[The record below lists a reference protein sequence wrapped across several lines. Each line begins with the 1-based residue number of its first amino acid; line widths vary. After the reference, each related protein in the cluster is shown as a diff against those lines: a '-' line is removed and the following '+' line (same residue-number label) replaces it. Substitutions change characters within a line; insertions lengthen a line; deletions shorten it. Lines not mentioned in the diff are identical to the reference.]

1 MFRKFTLIELLVV
14 IAIIAV
20 LAAML
25 LPSLGR
31 ARQAALSVSCRNN
44 LKQLAAAN
52 IMYADNNGDFM
63 VPYASD
69 MMTANTR
76 RWHGVS
82 ASAGGGADYKNA
94 GCLTPYLPDGKVT
107 PCGAFAVPGDI
118 QSFER
123 GCGGYGYN
131 TLIGMM
137 SEDWSSEAMASGVNV
152 SRIEAP
158 SSKVMFADSAI
169 PVDKSGNFG
178 NDQLG
183 YSSSI
188 EAPGGMWMMYPTM
201 HFRHL
206 GMANI
211 SYCDGHVDGKYMV
224 ESAYDYDTIWE
235 LGHPCANDDIDRAKY
250 FAPSP

>member
-1 MFRKFTLIELLVV
+1 MFRRFTLIELLVV

-31 ARQAALSVSCRNN
+31 ARQSALAVSCRNN
-44 LKQLAAAN
+44 LKQLAVAN
-52 IMYADNNGDFM
+52 LMYADDNGDFL

-69 MMTANTR
+69 MMTRNTR

-82 ASAGGGADYKNA
+82 ASAGGSAEYTQD
-94 GCLTPYLPDGKVT
+94 GCLTRYLPNGKVS
-107 PCGAFAVPGDI
+107 PCEAFAVPGDI

-123 GCGGYGYN
+123 GSGGYGYN
-131 TLIGMM
+131 TLVGML
-137 SEDWSSEAMASGVNV
+137 SEDWTAESFSSGVNI

-158 SSKVMFADSAI
+158 SAKVMFADSAI
-169 PVDKSGNFG
+169 PVDASGNFG
-178 NDQLG
+178 NDMLG

-188 EAPGGMWMMYPTM
+188 EAPGGMWTMYPTM

-211 SYCDGHVDGKYMV
+211 SYCDGHVEAKFMV
-224 ESAYDYDTIWE
+224 ESAYDYGELWE
-235 LGHPCANDDIDRAKY
+235 LGHPCANDDVDRAKF